1 MENIKVTSIDQLK
14 IMSGGEIVKLPPFIQ
29 GQDFYAK
36 LRRPSMLKL
45 VQSGQIPNSL
55 LRTANMLFS
64 GGVNEEL
71 DRDDEFMKDLFDLI
85 DVLAGAVFVEP
96 SWSELKQAEIELTDE
111 QYMFIFNYTQ
121 EGVKQLE
128 PFREDEEVA
137 STDQYVKSVQVQ
149 TFGFVTR

>member
-14 IMSGGEIVKLPPFIQ
+14 IKSGGEIVKLAPFIQ

-137 STDQYVKSVQVQ
+137 STDQYVKSI
-149 TFGFVTR
+149 

>member
-14 IMSGGEIVKLPPFIQ
+14 LMSGGEIVKLPPFIQ

-64 GGVNEEL
+64 GGVDKEL
-71 DRDDEFMKDLFDLI
+71 DRDDEFLKDMFDLI

-96 SWSELKQAEIELTDE
+96 SWTELKNAGIELTDE
-111 QYMFIFNYTQ
+111 QYMFVFNYTQ
-121 EGVKQLE
+121 EGVKALE
-128 PFREDEEVA
+128 PFRENEETA
-137 STDQYVKSVQVQ
+137 T
-149 TFGFVTR
+149 TN

>member
-14 IMSGGEIVKLPPFIQ
+14 LMSGGEIVKLPPFIH

-45 VQSGQIPNSL
+45 VQSGQVPNSL

-64 GGVNEEL
+64 GGVDKEL
-71 DRDDEFMKDLFDLI
+71 DRDDEFMKDMFDLI

-96 SWSELKQAEIELTDE
+96 SWTELKNAGIELTDE

-121 EGVKQLE
+121 EGVKALE
-128 PFREDEEVA
+128 PFRENEEIA
-137 STDQYVKSVQVQ
+137 T
-149 TFGFVTR
+149 TN

>member
-14 IMSGGEIVKLPPFIQ
+14 LMSGGEIVKLPPFVQ

-85 DVLAGAVFVEP
+85 DVLAEAVFVEP

-137 STDQYVKSVQVQ
+137 STDKYVKSV
-149 TFGFVTR
+149 

>member
-1 MENIKVTSIDQLK
+1 MEHKVTTIDQLK
-14 IMSGGEIVKLPPFIQ
+14 LMAGGEIVKLPPFIQ

-71 DRDDEFMKDLFDLI
+71 ERDDEFMKDIFELI
-85 DVLAGAVFVEP
+85 DVLAEAVFVEP
-96 SWSELKQAEIELTDE
+96 SWNSLKQAGIELTDE

-121 EGVKQLE
+121 EGVRALE
-128 PFREDEEVA
+128 PFREDEKTA
-137 STDQYVKSVQVQ
+137 TAD
-149 TFGFVTR
+149 

>member
-85 DVLAGAVFVEP
+85 DELAGAVFVEP

-137 STDQYVKSVQVQ
+137 STDKYVKSV
-149 TFGFVTR
+149 

>member
-14 IMSGGEIVKLPPFIQ
+14 LMSGGEIVKLPPFIQ

-64 GGVNEEL
+64 GGVDKEL
-71 DRDDEFMKDLFDLI
+71 DRDDEFMKDMFDLI

-96 SWSELKQAEIELTDE
+96 SWSELKQAGIELTDE

-121 EGVKQLE
+121 EGVKSLE
-128 PFREDEEVA
+128 PFRED
-137 STDQYVKSVQVQ
+137 
-149 TFGFVTR
+149 

>member
-14 IMSGGEIVKLPPFIQ
+14 LMSGGEIVKLPPFIQ

-45 VQSGQIPNSL
+45 VQSGQVPNSL

-64 GGVNEEL
+64 GGVDKEL
-71 DRDDEFMKDLFDLI
+71 DRDDEFMKDMFDLI

-96 SWSELKQAEIELTDE
+96 SWNELKNAGIELTDE

-121 EGVKQLE
+121 EGVKALE
-128 PFREDEEVA
+128 PFRENEETA
-137 STDQYVKSVQVQ
+137 TAN
-149 TFGFVTR
+149 

>member
-14 IMSGGEIVKLPPFIQ
+14 IMSGGEIVKLPPFVQ

-71 DRDDEFMKDLFDLI
+71 DRDDEFMKDLFNLI

-137 STDQYVKSVQVQ
+137 STDQYVKSV
-149 TFGFVTR
+149 

>member
-29 GQDFYAK
+29 GQDVYAK
-36 LRRPSMLKL
+36 LGRPSMLKL

-137 STDQYVKSVQVQ
+137 STDQYVKSV
-149 TFGFVTR
+149 

>member
-14 IMSGGEIVKLPPFIQ
+14 VMAGGEIVKLPPFIQ

-71 DRDDEFMKDLFDLI
+71 DRDDEFMKDMFELI
-85 DVLAGAVFVEP
+85 DVLAEAVFVEP
-96 SWSELKQAEIELTDE
+96 SWSELKQEGIDLTDE

-121 EGVKQLE
+121 EGVKALE
-128 PFREDEEVA
+128 PFRENEKIAPADKHV
-137 STDQYVKSVQVQ
+137 QSV
-149 TFGFVTR
+149 

>member
-14 IMSGGEIVKLPPFIQ
+14 LMSGGEIVKLPPFVQ

-45 VQSGQIPNSL
+45 VQSGQVPNSL

-64 GGVNEEL
+64 GGVDKEL
-71 DRDDEFMKDLFDLI
+71 DRDDEFMKDMFDLI

-96 SWSELKQAEIELTDE
+96 SWTELKNAGIELTDE

-121 EGVKQLE
+121 EGVKALE
-128 PFREDEEVA
+128 PFRENEE
-137 STDQYVKSVQVQ
+137 TD
-149 TFGFVTR
+149 TTN

>member
-14 IMSGGEIVKLPPFIQ
+14 IMSGGEIVKLPSFIQ

-121 EGVKQLE
+121 EGVKALE

-137 STDQYVKSVQVQ
+137 SADKYVKSV
-149 TFGFVTR
+149 

>member
-14 IMSGGEIVKLPPFIQ
+14 LMSGGEIVKLPPFIQ

-64 GGVNEEL
+64 GGVDKEL
-71 DRDDEFMKDLFDLI
+71 DRDDEFMKDMFDLI

-96 SWSELKQAEIELTDE
+96 SWTELKNAGIELTDE
-111 QYMFIFNYTQ
+111 QYMFVFNYTQ
-121 EGVKQLE
+121 EGVKALE
-128 PFREDEEVA
+128 PFRENEE
-137 STDQYVKSVQVQ
+137 TD
-149 TFGFVTR
+149 TTN

>member
-14 IMSGGEIVKLPPFIQ
+14 LMSGGEIVKLPPFIQ

-64 GGVNEEL
+64 GGVSEEL
-71 DRDDEFMKDLFDLI
+71 DRDDEFMKDMFDLI

-96 SWSELKQAEIELTDE
+96 SWSELKQAGIELTDE

-121 EGVKQLE
+121 EGVKALE

-137 STDQYVKSVQVQ
+137 SADKYVKSV
-149 TFGFVTR
+149 

>member
-14 IMSGGEIVKLPPFIQ
+14 IMSGGEIVKLPPFVQ

-85 DVLAGAVFVEP
+85 DVLAEAVFVEP

-137 STDQYVKSVQVQ
+137 STDQYVKSV
-149 TFGFVTR
+149 

>member
-14 IMSGGEIVKLPPFIQ
+14 LMSGGEIVKLPPFIQ

-71 DRDDEFMKDLFDLI
+71 DRDDEFMRDMFDLI

-96 SWSELKQAEIELTDE
+96 SWSELKNAGIELTDE

-121 EGVKQLE
+121 EGVKALE

-137 STDQYVKSVQVQ
+137 SADKYVKSV
-149 TFGFVTR
+149 

>member
-14 IMSGGEIVKLPPFIQ
+14 LMSGGEIVKLPPFVQ

-137 STDQYVKSVQVQ
+137 STDQYVKSI
-149 TFGFVTR
+149 

>member
-14 IMSGGEIVKLPPFIQ
+14 IMSAGEIVKLPPFVQ

-137 STDQYVKSVQVQ
+137 STDQYVKSI
-149 TFGFVTR
+149 

>member
-14 IMSGGEIVKLPPFIQ
+14 IMSGGEIVKLPSFIQ

-96 SWSELKQAEIELTDE
+96 SWSELKQAGIELTDE

-137 STDQYVKSVQVQ
+137 STDQYVKSI
-149 TFGFVTR
+149 

>member
-14 IMSGGEIVKLPPFIQ
+14 VMSGGEIVKLPPFIQ

-64 GGVNEEL
+64 GGVSEEL
-71 DRDDEFMKDLFDLI
+71 DRDDEFMKDMFDLI

-137 STDQYVKSVQVQ
+137 STDQYVKSI
-149 TFGFVTR
+149 

>member
-36 LRRPSMLKL
+36 RRRPSMLKL

-96 SWSELKQAEIELTDE
+96 CWSELKQAEIELTDE

-137 STDQYVKSVQVQ
+137 STDQYVKSI
-149 TFGFVTR
+149 

>member
-71 DRDDEFMKDLFDLI
+71 DRDDEFMKDMFDLI

-121 EGVKQLE
+121 QGVKSLE

-137 STDQYVKSVQVQ
+137 STNKHVKSV
-149 TFGFVTR
+149 

>member
-14 IMSGGEIVKLPPFIQ
+14 AMSGGEIVKLPPFIQ

-137 STDQYVKSVQVQ
+137 STDQYVKSV
-149 TFGFVTR
+149 

>member
-14 IMSGGEIVKLPPFIQ
+14 LMSGGEIVKLPPFIQ

-137 STDQYVKSVQVQ
+137 STDQYVKSV
-149 TFGFVTR
+149 

>member
-14 IMSGGEIVKLPPFIQ
+14 IMSGGEIVKLPPFVQ

-137 STDQYVKSVQVQ
+137 STDQYVKSV
-149 TFGFVTR
+149 

>member
-14 IMSGGEIVKLPPFIQ
+14 LMSGGEIVKLPPFIQ

-96 SWSELKQAEIELTDE
+96 SWSELKQAGIELTDE

-137 STDQYVKSVQVQ
+137 STDQYVKSI
-149 TFGFVTR
+149 

>member
-14 IMSGGEIVKLPPFIQ
+14 IMSGGEIVKLPPFVQ

-137 STDQYVKSVQVQ
+137 STDQYVKSI
-149 TFGFVTR
+149 

>member
-1 MENIKVTSIDQLK
+1 MENKITSIDQLK
-14 IMSGGEIVKLPPFIQ
+14 LMSGGEIVKLPPFIQ

-64 GGVNEEL
+64 GGVNKEL
-71 DRDDEFMKDLFDLI
+71 DKDDEFMKDIFDLI
-85 DVLAGAVFVEP
+85 DVLAEAVFVEP
-96 SWSELKQAEIELTDE
+96 AWSELKQAGIELTDE

-121 EGVKQLE
+121 EGVKALE
-128 PFREDEEVA
+128 PFRENEA
-137 STDQYVKSVQVQ
+137 NPTANQYVQPVPMP
-149 TFGFVTR
+149 TI

>member
-85 DVLAGAVFVEP
+85 DVLAAAVFVEP

-137 STDQYVKSVQVQ
+137 STDKYVKSV
-149 TFGFVTR
+149 

>member
-1 MENIKVTSIDQLK
+1 MEHKVTSIDQLK
-14 IMSGGEIVKLPPFIQ
+14 LMAGGEVVKLPPFIQ

-71 DRDDEFMKDLFDLI
+71 DRDDEFMKDIFELI
-85 DVLAGAVFVEP
+85 DVLAEAVFVEP
-96 SWSELKQAEIELTDE
+96 SWNSLKQAGIELTDE

-121 EGVKQLE
+121 EGVRVLE
-128 PFREDEEVA
+128 PFREDEKTAAV
-137 STDQYVKSVQVQ
+137 D
-149 TFGFVTR
+149 

>member
-14 IMSGGEIVKLPPFIQ
+14 LMSGGEIVKLPPFIQ

-137 STDQYVKSVQVQ
+137 STDQYVKSI
-149 TFGFVTR
+149 

>member
-14 IMSGGEIVKLPPFIQ
+14 LMSGGEIVKLPPFIQ

-96 SWSELKQAEIELTDE
+96 SWSELKQAGIELTDE

-137 STDQYVKSVQVQ
+137 STDKYVKSV
-149 TFGFVTR
+149 

>member
-1 MENIKVTSIDQLK
+1 MENIKVTSIDQLR
-14 IMSGGEIVKLPPFIQ
+14 IMSGGEIVKLPSFIQ

-137 STDQYVKSVQVQ
+137 STDQYVKAV
-149 TFGFVTR
+149 